1 MKTSIVIVC
10 LLLSAGSARAQTG
23 VSNQRDMYG
32 NLVREGGTT
41 SPRSVNQGPAN
52 NAPIRIAPVQP
63 STTNAGKTQTM
74 SK

>member
-10 LLLSAGSARAQTG
+10 LLVSVGSALAQTG

-32 NLVREGGTT
+32 NLIRDGGAT
-41 SPRSVNQGPAN
+41 SARSVNQGPAN
-52 NAPIRIAPVQP
+52 NAPIRITPAQP